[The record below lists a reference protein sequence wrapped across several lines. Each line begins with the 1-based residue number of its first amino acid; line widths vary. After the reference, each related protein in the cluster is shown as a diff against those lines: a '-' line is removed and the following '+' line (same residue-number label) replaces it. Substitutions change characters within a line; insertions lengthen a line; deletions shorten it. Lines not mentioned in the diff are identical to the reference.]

1 MKRCSKCRRWVPVL
15 LGLLWAPGYGGMSF
29 AWLAAGYM
37 FTGMTS
43 ILGSP
48 GAVRGTHEVPL
59 PYIPAKGRP
68 EEGIRANHPRANLP
82 QPLLR
87 VDVG

>member
-1 MKRCSKCRRWVPVL
+1 MKLCSKCRRWVPVL
-15 LGLLWAPGYGGMSF
+15 LGLLWAPGYCTGGALWDPRRLCVAHTRFPMQ
-29 AWLAAGYM
+29 
-37 FTGMTS
+37 
-43 ILGSP
+43 
-48 GAVRGTHEVPL
+48 
-59 PYIPAKGRP
+59 YIPAKGRP